1 VAAAVVLLIVITA
14 VTTTCAGGGGSDALA
29 TDSSFQGSVDQ
40 SPFDWEHP
48 LPGGVQVGTLAE
60 AAEVLPFT
68 PLEPKLG
75 TPTEILVMDPTGYA
89 TEDMALGLVYDDKS
103 RGRYIVL
110 EESAKV
116 SQADLEGLA
125 DITPAPGTTPNPDLS
140 TFRLVTIRDTVTGVF
155 AARNVPRG
163 DHPAVIEW
171 LDGGINILI
180 MGPEGTYTEDI
191 LVALANAF

>member
-14 VTTTCAGGGGSDALA
+14 VTTACARGGGSHASA
-29 TDSSFQGSVDQ
+29 TDSPFQGSVDQ

-48 LPGGVQVGTLAE
+48 LLGGVQVRTLAE
-60 AAEVLPFT
+60 AAEVLPFR
-68 PLEPKLG
+68 PLDPKLG
-75 TPTEILVMDPTGYA
+75 TPKEILVMGPTVYA
-89 TEDMALGLVYDDKS
+89 TEDMALCLVYDDDS

-110 EESAKV
+110 EESAKF
-116 SQADLEGLA
+116 SQTDLEGLA
-125 DITPAPGTTPNPDLS
+125 DITPAPGTTPNPDLG

-180 MGPEGTYTEDI
+180 TGPEGTYTEDA
-191 LVALANAF
+191 LVGLANDF